1 MASDEKN
8 SQRSSKAKQLF
19 EKRKECLKEEIARAE
34 RLEYAYDG
42 LVSDIDITELFSSG
56 EKTEMRNLWVAVRSL

>member
-8 SQRSSKAKQLF
+8 FQRSSKANQLF

-34 RLEYAYDG
+34 RLEYAYDD
-42 LVSDIDITELFSSG
+42 LVSDFTELFSSG
-56 EKTEMRNLWVAVRSL
+56 EKIEMRNLWVAVRNP

>member
-8 SQRSSKAKQLF
+8 SQRFSKAKQLF

-34 RLEYAYDG
+34 RLEHPYD
-42 LVSDIDITELFSSG
+42 DLFSSG
-56 EKTEMRNLWVAVRSL
+56 EKIEMRNLWVAVRSL